1 MKKFD
6 NFCRAFYNLK
16 DIYGYEEPYGN
27 VEMTGL
33 VGLYEVCFEQS
44 WKAMKEIPEN
54 AGFAEG
60 QTGSPRQILKT
71 AYQAGLIRDE
81 ELWISALHAR
91 NNVAHAYNKEIAL
104 DIIRETKNSFYQMF
118 ADLKMVV
125 EEDWLY

>member
-44 WKAMKEIPEN
+44 WKAMKEILEN

-104 DIIRETKNSFYQMF
+104 VLYVKQKIAFIRC
-118 ADLKMVV
+118 LRI
-125 EEDWLY
+125 